1 MTQGTNISLT
11 IKNSLSYTIDAQLDK
26 EFKEQYGVED
36 VQLGFKEWQ
45 SVFDVIKEDNAT
57 GKKQYQGGDSDI
69 RNGKHFQV
77 DDEQKYQITE
87 NAWTKIVN
95 IAKQKMGIT
104 AQQANT
110 TTTNPEQEN
119 KSVKSSG
126 NVNNEIKTYLNK
138 SNIDFDN
145 LDSSLKSD
153 IIAKYN
159 AIKETTPD
167 ISAEKLEQRITNY
180 AKGLQYKQTEAKFAL
195 DYQNDKT
202 TSDTKYEIAGVKE
215 AMESFDGKTEASYN
229 KAIEKQN
236 AAFHQAAQERI
247 ELCDNDG
254 DGKISVKEFILQS
267 EKDEETRLGRAL
279 TAKEKKAVKEE
290 AINRIALLDQNKDN
304 QLDSNEMAAFVWATA
319 KVNDTET
326 SKSANDITYNE
337 WVTAEETM
345 TLVGLPQS
353 ELTQDD
359 IDQIAKFRQTLKNR
373 YDGLK
378 K

>member
-1 MTQGTNISLT
+1 MTQGTNISLK
-11 IKNSLSYTIDAQLDK
+11 IKNSLSYSIDARLDE
-26 EFKEQYGVED
+26 EF
-36 VQLGFKEWQ
+36 
-45 SVFDVIKEDNAT
+45 
-57 GKKQYQGGDSDI
+57 KKQYQGGDSDI

-77 DDEQKYQITE
+77 DDEQQYQITE
-87 NAWTKIVN
+87 SAWTKIVN

-110 TTTNPEQEN
+110 TTTNPKQEN

-126 NVNNEIKTYLNK
+126 DVNNEIKTYLNK

-153 IIAKYN
+153 IVAKYN
-159 AIKETTPD
+159 VIKETTPD

-195 DYQNDKT
+195 DYQNNKT

-236 AAFHQAAQERI
+236 AAFHQTAQERI
-247 ELCDNDG
+247 ELYDNDG

-279 TAKEKKAVKEE
+279 TAEEKKVIKEE

-304 QLDSNEMAAFVWATA
+304 QLDNNEMAAFVWATA

-337 WVTAEETM
+337 WVTTEETM

-359 IDQIAKFRQTLKNR
+359 IDQIAKFRQTLKNG
-373 YDGLK
+373 YNGLK

>member
-11 IKNSLSYTIDAQLDK
+11 IKNSLSYSIDARLDE
-26 EFKEQYGVED
+26 EFKKQFNVDD
-36 VQLGFKEWQ
+36 VKLGFEEWQ

-57 GKKQYQGGDSDI
+57 DKKQYQGGDSDI

-77 DDEQKYQITE
+77 DDEQQYQITE
-87 NAWTKIVN
+87 SAWTKIVN

-110 TTTNPEQEN
+110 TTTNPKQEN

-126 NVNNEIKTYLNK
+126 DVNNEIKTYLNK

-145 LDSSLKSD
+145 LDSSLKYD

-159 AIKETTPD
+159 VIKETTPD

-215 AMESFDGKTEASYN
+215 AMECFDGKTKASYN

-247 ELCDNDG
+247 ELYDNDG

-267 EKDEETRLGRAL
+267 EKDEKTRLGRAL
-279 TAKEKKAVKEE
+279 TATEKKAVKEE
-290 AINRIALLDQNKDN
+290 AINRIALLDQNQDA
-304 QLDSNEMAAFVWATA
+304 QLDNNEMAAFVWATA

-353 ELTQDD
+353 EQTQDD
-359 IDQIAKFRQTLKNR
+359 IDQIAKFRQTLKNG